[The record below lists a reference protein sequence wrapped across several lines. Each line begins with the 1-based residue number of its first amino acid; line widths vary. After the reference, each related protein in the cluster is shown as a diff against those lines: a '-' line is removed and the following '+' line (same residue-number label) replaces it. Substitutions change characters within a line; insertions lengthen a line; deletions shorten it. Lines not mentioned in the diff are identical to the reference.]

1 MIRWMIQGILR
12 DKSRSLFPFLIVTV
26 GVALMIGLLGFMDG
40 IFMNLI
46 DTTAH
51 LDTGHLR
58 FVNKPF
64 YEEEHLNPLDR
75 ALVAQKETRKW
86 LEANGDPRIE
96 WSPRIR
102 WGAILDVPDEQGNT
116 RSQTPI
122 TGIALD
128 LLDPQSPE
136 RGRMNLQASV
146 IAGRIPE
153 ESHGMLVGYQLAETL
168 GLNPGDTVTLLGQ
181 TFDGGLA
188 TDNYTV
194 SGLIRF
200 GVTAMD
206 KKMVLIDLADA
217 QRTFYMDDMVTDWLG
232 FLPKSVPY
240 EDYEI
245 IKREIQQRL
254 PEWLKH
260 PPASWQADDMPIILS
275 IMDQRNIGEI
285 TRKFEL
291 ISGVIIIIFTFLMV
305 LVLWNAGLLNS
316 IHRYG
321 EMGLRLAMGETHKH
335 LVGSLVVE
343 AFAVGVLGSIAGC
356 VAGGLVVYYLQEVGV
371 DMGDAM
377 AKSGL
382 MISDVARGRLSVEGF
397 VRGIVPGMT
406 ASVAGSFIASLA
418 IFKRSTANLFRELEV
433 G

>member
-1 MIRWMIQGILR
+1 VIRWTFKGILR

-26 GVALMIGLLGFMDG
+26 GVALMVGLLGFMDG
-40 IFMNLI
+40 IFMGMV
-46 DTTAH
+46 DMTAN

-64 YEEEHLNPLDR
+64 YKEEHLNPMDR
-75 ALVAQKETRKW
+75 ALAGQKRTRKW

-102 WGAILDVPDEQGNT
+102 WGAIMDVPDEQGNT
-116 RSQTPI
+116 QSQTPI
-122 TGIALD
+122 IGMAID

-136 RGRMNLQASV
+136 RRRLNLQDSV
-146 IAGRIPE
+146 VAGRVPE
-153 ESHGMLVGYQLAETL
+153 ASHEMLAGYLLAETL
-168 GLNPGDTVTLLGQ
+168 DLKLGDTITLLGQ

-194 SGLIRF
+194 SGFIRF

-206 KKMVLIDLADA
+206 KKMALIDLADA
-217 QRTFYMDDMVTDWLG
+217 QHTFYMDNMVTDWLG
-232 FLPKSVPY
+232 FLPVSVPY
-240 EDYEI
+240 EDYDI
-245 IKREIQQRL
+245 LKREIRQRR
-254 PEWLKH
+254 PELMKH
-260 PPASWQADDMPIILS
+260 PPPAWAADDVPIVLS

-291 ISGVIIIIFTFLMV
+291 ISGTILLIFTFLMV

-335 LVGSLVVE
+335 LVASLTLE
-343 AFAVGVLGSIAGC
+343 AFAVGVLGSVAGC
-356 VAGGLVVYYLQEVGV
+356 VVGGLVVYYLQEVGV
-371 DMGDAM
+371 DMGDAL

-382 MISDVARGRLSVEGF
+382 MLNDVARGRLSVEGF

-406 ASVAGSFIASLA
+406 ASVAGSLIASLA
-418 IFKRSTANLFRELEV
+418 IFKRSEANLFRELEV